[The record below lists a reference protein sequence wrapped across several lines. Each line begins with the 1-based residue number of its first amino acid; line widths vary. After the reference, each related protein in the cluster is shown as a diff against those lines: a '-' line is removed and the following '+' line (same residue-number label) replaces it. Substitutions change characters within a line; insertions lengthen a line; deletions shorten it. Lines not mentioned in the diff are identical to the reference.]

1 MRLDIFL
8 KENNLCKSRQKA
20 ADLIKK
26 GFVKVDNLI
35 VKKVSFDVDEKNTI
49 EIIGDDN
56 PFVSRGGLKLQ
67 KGIEIFNI
75 DLKDSVCL
83 DIGASTGGFTHCCLI
98 NGAKKVYA
106 LDVGTSQLD
115 EKLLNDN
122 RVINLEKTNIKFIS
136 QKIIPEKIDFICCDV
151 SFISICRVADVLND
165 FFDEKVI
172 CFFLIK
178 PQFEAGREN
187 LNKNGIVKDK
197 KTHISVLNNIV
208 EYFREKDFC
217 LSGLDFSP
225 VKGGDGNIEYISCFL
240 YKGEKSINPQITK
253 IVDNAFENL

>member
-1 MRLDIFL
+1 MRLDVFL

-26 GFVKVDNLI
+26 GFIKVDNLI
-35 VKKVSFDVDEKNTI
+35 VKKASFDVSENNVI

-67 KGIEIFNI
+67 KAIDVFNI
-75 DLKDSVCL
+75 DLNEKICL
-83 DIGASTGGFTHCCLI
+83 DIGASTGGFTHCCLV

-115 EKLLNDN
+115 EILLNDK
-122 RVINLEKTNIKFIS
+122 RVINLEKTNIKDIS
-136 QKIIPEKIDFICCDV
+136 DKLIPDKIDFICCDV
-151 SFISICRVADVLND
+151 SFISICKVADVLKD
-165 FFDEKVI
+165 FLKDKVE

-197 KTHISVLNNIV
+197 KAHISVLNNIN
-208 EYFREKDFC
+208 EYFREKDFH

-225 VKGGDGNIEYISCFL
+225 VKGGDGNVEYISHFI
-240 YKGEKSINPQITK
+240 YKGKKSIYPDIKKVIN
-253 IVDNAFENL
+253 NALENL